1 MNLGSPELVPF
12 ELLHLELV
20 SQIIHNQDKNIRN
33 SGDITN
39 TTTPDSTATSKL
51 ELLGFNAGYRLIERL
66 AKDYPKFKDE
76 LDLLKFIC
84 KDFWVAIFRKQIDN
98 LRTNHQ
104 GVYVLQDN
112 SFKFLSKASQDRQYL
127 EASPKFVAFTCGLVR
142 GSLANLGVN
151 TIVTAEVTN
160 MPACKFQV
168 QVQRS

>member
-1 MNLGSPELVPF
+1 MTSLTGTEDVAL
-12 ELLHLELV
+12 ELLHSELVSAACSKPSGSQERAKALSDLELV
-20 SQIIHNQDKNIRN
+20 
-33 SGDITN
+33 GY
-39 TTTPDSTATSKL
+39 
-51 ELLGFNAGYRLIERL
+51 NAGYRLIEKLTRE
-66 AKDYPKFKDE
+66 YPKFKDE
-76 LDLLKFIC
+76 LDLMKFVC
-84 KDFWVAIFRKQIDN
+84 KDFWTAVFRKQIDN

-112 SFKFLSKASQDRQYL
+112 SFKFLSKTSQDRQYL

>member
-1 MNLGSPELVPF
+1 MNQNSADLVPF

-20 SQIIHNQDKNIRN
+20 SQIIHNQAQSDQAQ
-33 SGDITN
+33 SS
-39 TTTPDSTATSKL
+39 DSAATSKL
-51 ELLGFNAGYRLIERL
+51 ELLGYNAGYRLIERL
-66 AKDYPKFKDE
+66 AKDFPKFKDE

-112 SFKFLSKASQDRQYL
+112 SFKFLAKASQDRQYL

-151 TIVTAEVTN
+151 TIVTAEVTS